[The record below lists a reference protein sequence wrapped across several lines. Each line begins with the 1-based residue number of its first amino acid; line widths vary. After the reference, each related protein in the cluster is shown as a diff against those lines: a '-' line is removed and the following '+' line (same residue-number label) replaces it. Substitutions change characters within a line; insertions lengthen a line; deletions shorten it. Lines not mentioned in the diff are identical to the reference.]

1 MRPTDAFAGCAVE
14 RAWRSGAAT
23 DTVLAVKRIV
33 GGILVAVALL
43 VPAGAGAETPPGAA
57 MPPPMENLW
66 PPLEVSFPLQMT
78 LEANPLEFRCQ
89 TWGKVTPLDYM
100 WRISTSPATEAEG
113 LLAAGDVVAS
123 GGTRVIDEAYGQC
136 GAVPSAQRLAPGD
149 YYWQV
154 ARPKEPGP
162 GVEVGPVGTF
172 TVGQSRQCRA
182 MAPIL
187 AKAKRKV
194 TEDEKRLRA
203 ARDPKAKR
211 KIRER
216 LIGRKIDVI
225 RVTHNRTF
233 FCHAGAGGR

>member
-1 MRPTDAFAGCAVE
+1 MKRIAGGIVVALTLIL
-14 RAWRSGAAT
+14 AAGAAS
-23 DTVLAVKRIV
+23 A
-33 GGILVAVALL
+33 
-43 VPAGAGAETPPGAA
+43 AGATEAPSPPSPPAPSPPG
-57 MPPPMENLW
+57 PPAMENLW

-89 TWGKVTPLDYM
+89 TWGKVTPLDYT

-113 LLAAGDVVAS
+113 LLAAADVVAS
-123 GGTRVIDEAYGQC
+123 GGARVIDEAYGQC
-136 GAVPSAQRLAPGD
+136 GAVPSPQHLAPGA

-172 TVGQSRQCRA
+172 TVGQSKQCKA

-194 TEDEKRLRA
+194 TEEEKRLRST
-203 ARDPKAKR
+203 RDPKAR
-211 KIRER
+211 QTIRER
-216 LIGRKIDVI
+216 LEGRKIDLG
-225 RVTHNRTF
+225 RVKDNRRF